1 MIVCLSS
8 PKKKI
13 NFSFFLIEF
22 LFEKFSETFLKKKM
36 SSEKQQQQDIINN
49 KGNDEEAYLEEIERK
64 IMARAEEEEKNNE
77 SHSTASRRPGL
88 TFKQPETLIL
98 EPPKMSD
105 QKVKKKK
112 NTKKNICYFS
122 SPLTKKKHTKIHRT

>member
-1 MIVCLSS
+1 
-8 PKKKI
+8 
-13 NFSFFLIEF
+13 
-22 LFEKFSETFLKKKM
+22 M

-64 IMARAEEEEKNNE
+64 IMARAEEEQKKTPDF
-77 SHSTASRRPGL
+77 SKYLDPLL